1 MTRKKTGF
9 IILLLIL
16 FIGAPVIS
24 FSQEFERFQQEDE
37 EEFQTDINQQII
49 KPKIGIWELS
59 GYGAFKDSIA
69 MDTLMDNFQ
78 IYDPVFQ
85 NSITSTYIGNYGGPA
100 LNNDFFRR
108 NYNMDFFFLQSRE
121 MYLLTPNQIQYYN
134 TRTPYTRLDFSQSE
148 NRVKFNETRFNVF
161 HTQNINPYWN
171 ATIKLNLGKSAG
183 QYNHQESRNNFI
195 TLYSSYSTDK
205 VEIYGG
211 IISNL
216 IDNNENGGIKFDT
229 LIFDIPETNQIP
241 QNLERSNSK
250 FNNTFFFLNGEYRFG
265 KTTEVEKLM
274 PTAEGQD
281 SSLITVEHFKPV
293 FGILYNVT
301 YQRNKQEFTEEED
314 DENTFFKNTYYDD
327 ENYIKD
333 SIRYNKISNVVQL
346 KQYENPNRRVSFSTR
361 AFAGQESER
370 ISMPGVLPD
379 ITYRQEKSYTS
390 LYAGGGIFREKGKFW
405 TWNFDG
411 RIYFAGRKA
420 GQTEITGVI
429 SKPFKFLKDTAASL
443 VINGDIKNTVAD
455 VFQQEFY
462 SNHFQW
468 KNDLKME
475 QRMEASGSFISPKR
489 KMKLSANYA
498 IINNFIY
505 NNEEGIPAQTDK
517 ELLILSAFLDKDFHY
532 RNLHLRTRVLWQ
544 QVSNEEFIHLPD
556 LSAFV
561 SAYYQFVISK
571 VMHTQLGADTRYNTR
586 YYADAY
592 SPATGLFYLQN
603 EKKYGNYPYIDVYA
617 NLRLKR
623 TTVFFKMMN
632 LGSEFLKGEYIT
644 TPNYPMPRSTF
655 RFGLSWV
662 FYD

>member
-1 MTRKKTGF
+1 MMRIKTGF
-9 IILLLIL
+9 ILIILLLL
-16 FIGAPVIS
+16 VGAPVIS
-24 FSQEFERFQQEDE
+24 FSQQF
-37 EEFQTDINQQII
+37 EEFQQDEEDLESEINQKDI

-59 GYGAFKDSIA
+59 GDGAFIDSLA
-69 MDTLMDNFQ
+69 MDTLIDNYQ
-78 IYDPVFQ
+78 IYNPVFQ
-85 NSITSTYIGNYGGPA
+85 NSLTSTYIGNYGGPA
-100 LNNDFFRR
+100 ENNDFFRR
-108 NYNMDFFFLQSRE
+108 KYNMDFFFLQSRE
-121 MYLLTPNQIQYYN
+121 MYLLTPGQIQYYN

-171 ATIKLNLGKSAG
+171 ATLKIDLGKSAG

-195 TLYSSYSTDK
+195 TLYSSYNTDK
-205 VEIYGG
+205 LDIYGG
-211 IISNL
+211 FISNL
-216 IDNNENGGIKFDT
+216 IDNNENGGIQYDS
-229 LIFDIPETNQIP
+229 LIHKIPETNQIP
-241 QNLERSNSK
+241 TNLEGSTSK
-250 FNNTFFFLNGEYRFG
+250 FNNIYIFLNGEYRFG
-265 KTTEVEKLM
+265 KTTEVEELV
-274 PTAEGQD
+274 PTKDGQD
-281 SSLITVEHFKPV
+281 STLVAVEHFKPI

-301 YQRNKQEFTEEED
+301 YQRNKQEFNQEGET
-314 DENTFFKNTYYDD
+314 NTAFFDSTYYND
-327 ENYIKD
+327 ENYFKD
-333 SIRYNKISNVVQL
+333 SIRFNKISNVFQL
-346 KQYENPNRRVSFSTR
+346 KQYENPNRKVSFSTR
-361 AFAGQESER
+361 AFLGIELER
-370 ISMPGVLPD
+370 ISTPGVVAD
-379 ITYRQEKSYTS
+379 VAYRQEKSYTN

-411 RIYFAGRKA
+411 RIYFAGRRA
-420 GQTEITGVI
+420 GQTELTGII

-443 VINGDIKNTVAD
+443 VISGDIKNMVAD
-455 VFQQEFY
+455 VFQEEFY

-468 KNDLKME
+468 KNDMKME

-489 KMKLSANYA
+489 KLKLSANYA

-505 NNEEGIPAQTDK
+505 NNTQGIPTQTDK
-517 ELLILSAFLDKDFHY
+517 ELLIVSAFLDKDFNY

-544 QVSNEEFIHLPD
+544 QASNEEFIHLPD
-556 LSAFV
+556 FSAFV

-571 VMHTQLGADTRYNTR
+571 VMHTQLGVDTRYNTL

-632 LGSEFLKGEYIT
+632 VGSEFLNGDYIT
-644 TPNYPMPRSTF
+644 TPHYPMPRSTF

>member
-1 MTRKKTGF
+1 MMRIKTGF
-9 IILLLIL
+9 ILIILLLL
-16 FIGAPVIS
+16 VGAPVIS
-24 FSQEFERFQQEDE
+24 FSQQF
-37 EEFQTDINQQII
+37 EEFQQDEEDLESEINQKDI

-59 GYGAFKDSIA
+59 GDGAFIDSLA
-69 MDTLMDNFQ
+69 MDTLIDNYQ
-78 IYDPVFQ
+78 IYNPVFQ
-85 NSITSTYIGNYGGPA
+85 NSLTSTYIGNYGGPA
-100 LNNDFFRR
+100 ENNDFFRR
-108 NYNMDFFFLQSRE
+108 KYNMDFFFLQSRE
-121 MYLLTPNQIQYYN
+121 MYLLTPGQIQYYN

-171 ATIKLNLGKSAG
+171 ATLKIDLGKSAG

-195 TLYSSYSTDK
+195 TLYSSYNADK
-205 VEIYGG
+205 LDIYGG
-211 IISNL
+211 FISNL
-216 IDNNENGGIKFDT
+216 IDNNENGGIQYDS
-229 LIFDIPETNQIP
+229 LIHKIPETNQIP
-241 QNLERSNSK
+241 TNLEGSTSK
-250 FNNTFFFLNGEYRFG
+250 FNNIYIFLNGEYRFG
-265 KTTEVEKLM
+265 KTTEVEELV
-274 PTAEGQD
+274 PTKDGQD
-281 SSLITVEHFKPV
+281 STLVAVEHFKPI

-301 YQRNKQEFTEEED
+301 YQRNKQEFNQEGET
-314 DENTFFKNTYYDD
+314 NTAFFDSTYYND
-327 ENYIKD
+327 ENYFKD
-333 SIRYNKISNVVQL
+333 SIRFNKISNVFQL
-346 KQYENPNRRVSFSTR
+346 KQYENPNRKVSFSTR
-361 AFAGQESER
+361 AFLGIELER
-370 ISMPGVLPD
+370 ISTPGVVAD
-379 ITYRQEKSYTS
+379 VAYRQEKSYTN

-411 RIYFAGRKA
+411 RIYFAGRRA
-420 GQTEITGVI
+420 GQTELTGII

-443 VINGDIKNTVAD
+443 VISGDIKNMVAD
-455 VFQQEFY
+455 VFQEEFY

-468 KNDLKME
+468 KNDMKME

-489 KMKLSANYA
+489 KLKLSANYA

-505 NNEEGIPAQTDK
+505 NNTQGIPTQTDK
-517 ELLILSAFLDKDFHY
+517 ELLIVSAFLDKDFNY

-544 QVSNEEFIHLPD
+544 QASNEEFIHLPD
-556 LSAFV
+556 FSAFV

-571 VMHTQLGADTRYNTR
+571 VMHTQLGVDTRYNTL

-632 LGSEFLKGEYIT
+632 VGSEFLNGDYIT
-644 TPNYPMPRSTF
+644 TPHYPMPRSTF

>member
-1 MTRKKTGF
+1 MMRIKTGF
-9 IILLLIL
+9 KIIILLIL
-16 FIGAPVIS
+16 IGAPVIS
-24 FSQEFERFQQEDE
+24 FSQEFERFQQDDEDL
-37 EEFQTDINQQII
+37 QTEVEQKIV

-59 GYGAFKDSIA
+59 GFGAFKDSITL
-69 MDTLMDNFQ
+69 DTFIDNYQ
-78 IYDPVFQ
+78 IYNPVFQ

-100 LNNDFFRR
+100 LNNDFFGR
-108 NYNMDFFFLQSRE
+108 NYHMDFFFLRSRE
-121 MYLLTPNQIQYYN
+121 LYLLAPNQIQYYN

-148 NRVKFNETRFNVF
+148 NRSIKNETRFNVF
-161 HTQNINPYWN
+161 HTQNINPFWN
-171 ATIKLNLGKSAG
+171 ATLKINLGKSTG
-183 QYNHQESRNNFI
+183 QYQNQESRNNFI
-195 TLYSSYSTDK
+195 TLYSSYNTDRLN
-205 VEIYGG
+205 IYGG
-211 IISNL
+211 FISNL
-216 IDNNENGGIKFDT
+216 INNNENGGLTGDS
-229 LIFDIPETNQIP
+229 LIFSGVETTELNV
-241 QNLERSNSK
+241 NLRASK
-250 FNNTFFFLNGEYRFG
+250 SQFNNTCFFLNGEYRFG
-265 KTTEVEKLM
+265 KTFEVEEVV
-274 PTAEGQD
+274 PSEEGQD
-281 SSLITVEHFKPV
+281 SSIITVEHFKPI
-293 FGILYNVT
+293 FGILYHVT

-314 DENTFFKNTYYDD
+314 DANTFFKNTYYDD

-333 SIRYNKISNVVQL
+333 SIRYNKISNIVQL
-346 KQYENPNRRVSFSTR
+346 IQYENPNRKVSFSTR
-361 AFAGQESER
+361 AFVGQESER
-370 ISMPGVLPD
+370 ISMPGVLAD
-379 ITYRQEKSYTS
+379 ITYRQEKSYTN
-390 LYAGGGIFREKGKFW
+390 LYTGGGIFREKGKFW

-411 RIYFAGRKA
+411 KIYFAGRMA
-420 GQTEITGVI
+420 GQTEITGII

-443 VINGDIKNTVAD
+443 VFNGDIKNTVAD

-475 QRMEASGSFISPKR
+475 QRMEAGGSFISPRR
-489 KMKLSANYA
+489 KLKLTANYA

-517 ELLILSAFLDKDFHY
+517 ELLIISAFLDKDFHY

-544 QVSNEEFIHLPD
+544 QASNEEFIHLPD
-556 LSAFV
+556 FSAFV

-571 VMHTQLGADTRYNTR
+571 VMHTQLGVDTRYNTR

-632 LGSEFLKGEYIT
+632 LGSEFLNGEYIT